1 MSIRWEGYIR
11 PLTLDSYT
19 FALDIDDH
27 ARLWIDGNLLLNSW
41 AFSPTSDLLYAEH
54 DLTALGTHEVVIEYR
69 NVLGDATARLLW
81 SATSTP
87 PSALPTVDQQLKDWK
102 AIAEC
107 KSKKN
112 AEVLKILRKRATQS
126 HEDQKI
132 RLNTAFNLKVRTRAT
147 RRTEP

>member
-1 MSIRWEGYIR
+1 MANVCNAPGFVYPCLQKKVTNIQQYAFCKPGWF
-11 PLTLDSYT
+11 PT
-19 FALDIDDH
+19 FRGGFI
-27 ARLWIDGNLLLNSW
+27 NLAMNAQSKVV
-41 AFSPTSDLLYAEH
+41 SRGPSTSA
-54 DLTALGTHEVVIEYR
+54 G
-69 NVLGDATARLLW
+69 